1 MWSTS
6 ESGSVISPSSF
17 KNTIGK
23 FAPRFTGY
31 SYVNLSMKIL
41 IISLFIV
48 NSISEQDSQEFL
60 RYLLQG
66 LHEDVNRVQ
75 KKPTPT
81 IVDEKEEERMR

>member
-1 MWSTS
+1 MWLTS
-6 ESGSVISPSSF
+6 ESRTVISPLSF

-31 SYVNLSMKIL
+31 SYVENEKENRIKFRS
-41 IISLFIV
+41 F
-48 NSISEQDSQEFL
+48 SEQDSQEFL

-81 IVDEKEEERMR
+81 LIDEKDEERMK